1 MTDPK
6 TKRNALLGATLVK
19 RLKQRAF
26 DAYYCATKEEALQ
39 QALALISPEDVISWG
54 GSATIAEIGL
64 LEHVRGHYTCIDRDA

>member
-39 QALALISPEDVISWG
+39 QALDLISPEDVIS
-54 GSATIAEIGL
+54 
-64 LEHVRGHYTCIDRDA
+64 